1 MVALLKLLPVKRT
14 QLNSSPLLLRFFSTS
29 PKKTPILG
37 ARSTTMRPRGTSV
50 SDEQDVKKVPIRKK
64 RLKILKTAEKRERE
78 RKSLFGFVV
87 SSFVRVFSFPFFAFR
102 SSVRSGLSAYL
113 GMNLLFFSQNKSS
126 STMVRTMLPHNCR
139 VLFSVPSL
147 LCTLSLFCLA
157 DYLSF
162 RYSFLSSSVH
172 FMKRNISAF
181 GTLKRIYTQK
191 IRHVVTYNIIQ
202 SSLQVFWKGREKR
215 HFLLSEKGLTFP
227 ARYARLITLTENEI
241 SLRTISKKILATHFI
256 ALIIMFWYSI

>member
-1 MVALLKLLPVKRT
+1 
-14 QLNSSPLLLRFFSTS
+14 
-29 PKKTPILG
+29 
-37 ARSTTMRPRGTSV
+37 
-50 SDEQDVKKVPIRKK
+50 
-64 RLKILKTAEKRERE
+64 
-78 RKSLFGFVV
+78 
-87 SSFVRVFSFPFFAFR
+87 
-102 SSVRSGLSAYL
+102 
-113 GMNLLFFSQNKSS
+113 
-126 STMVRTMLPHNCR
+126 MVRTMLPHNCR

-241 SLRTISKKILATHFI
+241 SLRTISKKEKNTGDAFHSINNNVLVFHIIMYAFAKKSTHYHYLKFVRGVNCYTTYLNSLATVVLQTILQQNNSCHVACKMLHFHSTCTRSLTQI
-256 ALIIMFWYSI
+256 AQRKKKKHENLHFLQHPFIHILMIWKNYCRAIFHFFGKLQPFMNKHKEE